1 MKFNAVK
8 AAIIASSVVGA
19 TVLGYGQEAWAGSLH
34 NGWNYAVDSF
44 EDGTQGR
51 TIGQNSAF
59 EFYGMAVKQTRN
71 KVFFAINSNL
81 SQDGKAYSNAR
92 NGSVSYGDLFLNFAN
107 QSSVSE
113 ANGGLHAIR
122 FNEANDSKDFGIEKG
137 LYSDVTGVGLMTDN
151 LGYADLEDYRNK
163 VNNNY
168 GGNTSFGDLDAQTA
182 YFNHD
187 NGSTLN
193 TSAYGYTNIE
203 SGTLLGGIE
212 EISNLAALGLDFGH
226 FGMTGTETFGFSVD
240 RDLLPDGEF
249 IAHLFAECDNDG
261 IALAGNL
268 ADVPEPT
275 SILSLAL
282 LGLAGAGCRR
292 MKKKH
297 A

>member
-8 AAIIASSVVGA
+8 AALIASSVVGA

-34 NGWNYAVDSF
+34 NGWNYAIDSF
-44 EDGTQGR
+44 NDGTQGR

-59 EFYGMAVKQTRN
+59 EFYGMAMKQTRD

-81 SQDGKAYSNAR
+81 SQDGKAYGSAR

-107 QSSVSE
+107 TSSVSD
-113 ANGGLHAIR
+113 ANGNLHAIR
-122 FNEANDSKDFGIEKG
+122 FNDANDSKDFGIEKG
-137 LYSDVTGVGLMTDN
+137 LYSNVTGVGLMADN
-151 LGYADLEDYRNK
+151 LGYSNLESYRNA
-163 VNNNY
+163 VNNRY
-168 GGNTSFGDLDAQTA
+168 GGNASFGDLDAQTA

-187 NGSTLN
+187 GGATLN
-193 TSAYGYTNIE
+193 ASAYGYTNIE

-212 EISNLAALGLDFGH
+212 AISNLADLGLDFGH
-226 FGMTGTETFGFSVD
+226 FGATGSETFGFSVD
-240 RDLLPDGEF
+240 RNLLPDGEF
-249 IAHLFAECDNDG
+249 IAHFFAECDNDG

-282 LGLAGAGCRR
+282 LGLAGAGVRR
-292 MKKKH
+292 MKQKQ